1 MAATPLYKLG
11 DMTLD
16 PWISIDNANYAQKNG
31 AQVTLNSGASDY
43 KMTAMYQKVGTCTNC
58 SNVMIPCKQYTSL
71 NMVEDTYCNPWGNN
85 NVALAG
91 TNGQQ
96 FSPLLWDDK
105 MGMLMTNQIQYH
117 NFDMGRTLNFT
128 TSQTQPTV
136 GGGDLAGFNL
146 FTYNFVNFTTDAG
159 DPFGG
164 MTNTTN
170 FMGVNSFVTLANY
183 TGVGD
188 NNYYVQQTLPLWFN
202 DTAPMMEGSA
212 WYTLEQMSGRPV

>member
-1 MAATPLYKLG
+1 MYELG

-58 SNVMIPCKQYTSL
+58 NNVMIPCKQYTSL

-136 GGGDLAGFNL
+136 GGGDFAGFNL

-159 DPFGG
+159 DPFAG
-164 MTNTTN
+164 MTNTTY

-183 TGVGD
+183 TGVSGD
-188 NNYYVQQTLPLWFN
+188 YYVQQSMPTWLN